1 MNIDTSEF
9 LAAFFEEAAEN
20 LSNLEEGL
28 LQLESRPDDAELVHG
43 VFRAAHS
50 IKGTGGAMGFTDVA
64 HFTHHLETVLDY
76 MRQGKL
82 LPTSERVQLMLKA
95 TDALSSMI
103 AAAKDGSGGPDD
115 LEALVNSLRQQTE
128 GFEGSS
134 VSEYEQPKAVGNASN
149 EIPGVTLFDEQS
161 AKPEAAAKN
170 EPNPGKRAVSSDS
183 IRVSVAKVEELIN
196 LVGELVIAN
205 SMVQQAYANNDVDP
219 QVLQEAIAGM
229 DLTTRQLQEQVMA
242 VRLMPMA
249 TLFRRFP
256 RIVHDLANS
265 LGKIVNLV
273 MEGEETEL
281 DKQVIEEV
289 SDPLTHLIRN
299 AADHGLELPE
309 KRVAVGKPAEGH
321 ITLRAYHEGG
331 NVVIEVSDDGAGIN
345 TQRVRQKAIDRG
357 VITADAALTDD
368 EICQLILLPGLTTAE
383 KITDVSG
390 RGVGL
395 DVVQRNVAA
404 LNGSIHIHSK
414 LGQGC
419 TFRIRLPLTMAILD
433 GLAMRLGSDVYV
445 LPLVSV
451 VESLRPEPSQIVHI
465 AERGE
470 LLMVRGEP
478 LPLIHT
484 RRMFHADAVKTDPC
498 SGLVVL
504 VENQG
509 RKYGLVVDELVGQ
522 LQVVMKSL
530 ETNYERVEG
539 VSGATI
545 LGDGRIAMIVDIAGL
560 VRLAHSVHSS

>member
-20 LSNLEEGL
+20 LTGLEEGL
-28 LQLESRPDDAELVHG
+28 LQLESRPDDAELING
-43 VFRAAHS
+43 IFRAAHS

-64 HFTHHLETVLDY
+64 QFTHHLETVLDY

-82 LPTSERVQLMLKA
+82 LPTADRVQLMLKA

-103 AAAKDGSGGPDD
+103 AAARDGSAGPDD
-115 LEALVNSLRQQTE
+115 LEGLVDTLRQQTAN
-128 GFEGSS
+128 FNS
-134 VSEYEQPKAVGNASN
+134 VSALDNVQPKSATSTSG
-149 EIPGVTLFDEQS
+149 EIPGVTLFDEQPARPEQATKSEPIS
-161 AKPEAAAKN
+161 AKRA
-170 EPNPGKRAVSSDS
+170 PGADS
-183 IRVSVAKVEELIN
+183 IRVSVAKVEDLIN

-205 SMVQQAYANNDVDP
+205 SMVQQAYSSSDVDP

-256 RIVHDLANS
+256 RIVHDLAKS
-265 LGKIVNLV
+265 LGKNVNLV

-299 AADHGLELPE
+299 AVDHGLELPE

-331 NVVIEVSDDGAGIN
+331 NVVIEVADDGAGIN
-345 TQRVRQKAIDRG
+345 TQRVRQKAIERG
-357 VITADAALTDD
+357 VITSDATLTDD
-368 EICQLILLPGLTTAE
+368 EICQLIMLPGLTTAE

-414 LGQGC
+414 FGQGC

-433 GLAMRLGSDVYV
+433 GLAMRLSNDVYV

-451 VESLRPEPSQIVHI
+451 VESLRPDPSQIVHV

-484 RRMFHADAVKTDPC
+484 RRMFHANAATTDPC

-560 VRLAHSVHSS
+560 VRLAQGMHSS